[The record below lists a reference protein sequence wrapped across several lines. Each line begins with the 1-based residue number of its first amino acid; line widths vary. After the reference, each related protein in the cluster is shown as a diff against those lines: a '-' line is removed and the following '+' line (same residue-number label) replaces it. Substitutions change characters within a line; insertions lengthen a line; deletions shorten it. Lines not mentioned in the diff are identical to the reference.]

1 MILKDFETG
10 GFPINSRSP
19 VLCISPT
26 GGIQVAYN
34 HYDLKKILLKGS
46 ITSCIGV
53 WPGRKSTDCFILSV
67 DSYKSIEVPPEA
79 NKGIVNAEQ
88 ITVHF
93 HQGIFFDIEYNEVG
107 GERVITSND
116 PALFNYIT
124 KMGLKHSRTLI

>member
-46 ITSCIGV
+46 ISSCVGV
-53 WPGRKSTDCFILSV
+53 WPGKKSTDCFILSV
-67 DSYKSIEVPPEA
+67 DSYMGIAVPPEA
-79 NKGIVNAEQ
+79 NKNIVNAAQ

-93 HQGIFFDIEYNEVG
+93 HQGVFFDIEYSEVG
-107 GERVITSND
+107 SERVITSND

-124 KMGLKHSRTLI
+124 VMGLKHSRTLI